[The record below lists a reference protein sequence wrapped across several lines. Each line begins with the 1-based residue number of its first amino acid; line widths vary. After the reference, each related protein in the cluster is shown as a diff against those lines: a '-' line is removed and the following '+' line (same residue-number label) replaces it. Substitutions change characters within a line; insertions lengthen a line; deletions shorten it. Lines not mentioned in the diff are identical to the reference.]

1 MLSCFRLLGTRA
13 ISLPPN
19 EPQTNLD
26 KNSDDLEKLKAEIQR
41 VQSETVEIPCI
52 VGGKEIYTGNTE
64 YHVAVR

>member
-1 MLSCFRLLGTRA
+1 M
-13 ISLPPN
+13 PPN

-26 KNSDDLEKLKAEIQR
+26 KNSEDLEKLKAEIQR
-41 VQSETVEIPCI
+41 VQNETLEIPCI